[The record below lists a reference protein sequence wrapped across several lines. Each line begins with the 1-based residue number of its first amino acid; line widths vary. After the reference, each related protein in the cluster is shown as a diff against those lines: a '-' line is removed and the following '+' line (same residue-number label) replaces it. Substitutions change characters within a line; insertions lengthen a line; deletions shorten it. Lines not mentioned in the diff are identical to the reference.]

1 MATTDVAPE
10 TAAKL
15 QRLQTILRDLGS
27 VLVAYSGGVDSTF
40 LLAVA
45 HEVLG
50 DQAVAVTAISDLYAA
65 EELQIA
71 RDVAAQLG
79 VRHTTVEE
87 PWDKPGISDNPP
99 DRCYFC
105 KRGLLEILN
114 AKAAELG
121 LKYVLHG
128 EQADD
133 AGDYRPGT
141 KACQEMGA
149 RAPLK
154 DAGLTK
160 AEIRELSHR
169 RGLPTWD
176 RPSMACLAS
185 RFPYG
190 TQITREKLRQVAGAE
205 SFLRS
210 LDLGAVRVRHHGD
223 IARIEVA
230 PEHLPRLADP
240 QVRQE
245 VVSRL
250 QELGFIYITLD
261 LQGFR
266 SGSMN
271 EPLRAGN

>member
-1 MATTDVAPE
+1 
-10 TAAKL
+10 
-15 QRLQTILRDLGS
+15 
-27 VLVAYSGGVDSTF
+27 
-40 LLAVA
+40 
-45 HEVLG
+45 
-50 DQAVAVTAISDLYAA
+50 
-65 EELQIA
+65 
-71 RDVAAQLG
+71 
-79 VRHTTVEE
+79 
-87 PWDKPGISDNPP
+87 
-99 DRCYFC
+99 
-105 KRGLLEILN
+105 LLEILN

-121 LKYVLHG
+121 LKHVLHG

-154 DAGLTK
+154 EAGLTK
-160 AEIRELSHR
+160 AEIRELSRR
-169 RGLPTWD
+169 RGLPTWN

-190 TQITREKLRQVAGAE
+190 VQITHEKLRQVAGAE
-205 SFLRS
+205 SFLRG

-223 IARIEVA
+223 IARIEVSA
-230 PEHLPRLADP
+230 ENLLRLADP

-250 QELGFIYITLD
+250 RELGFIYITLD